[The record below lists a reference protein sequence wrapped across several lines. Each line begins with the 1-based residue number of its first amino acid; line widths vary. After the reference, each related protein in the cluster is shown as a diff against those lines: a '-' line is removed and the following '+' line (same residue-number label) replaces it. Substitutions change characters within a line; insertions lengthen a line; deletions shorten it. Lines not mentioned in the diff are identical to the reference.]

1 MNNTAQT
8 KPNRIYKSRLFELV
22 FSDRKELLNLY
33 NAMNGT
39 DYEDPELLEINTLEN
54 AIYMSMHNDVS
65 FIIDSRLALYE
76 HQSTYSPNLPLRYL
90 FYVSD
95 LYSAETRAANLYGTR
110 IIRIPAPR
118 FVIFYNGEEE
128 QPGSQVLR
136 LSDMYAVKEEA
147 PSLELEA
154 LMLNINPGYNQK
166 LLESCK
172 TLHDYSVYTSMVRTY
187 AKTMDLEEAVEKAI
201 TECISNG
208 ILEDYLSK
216 NQAEAKSVSIYE
228 YDEEKHMRQERE
240 ESRIQGEI
248 KGAERVLELTRLL
261 IEANRFEDLKRAIT
275 DKEFCKRL
283 FEEFHIL

>member
-1 MNNTAQT
+1 MV
-8 KPNRIYKSRLFELV
+8 KLDKV
-22 FSDRKELLNLY
+22 F
-33 NAMNGT
+33 T
-39 DYEDPELLEINTLEN
+39 P
-54 AIYMSMHNDVS
+54 
-65 FIIDSRLALYE
+65 
-76 HQSTYSPNLPLRYL
+76 P
-90 FYVSD
+90 
-95 LYSAETRAANLYGTR
+95 ANLYGTR

-216 NQAEAKSVSIYE
+216 NRAEAKSVSIYE

-240 ESRIQGEI
+240 ESREEGRIQGEI

-261 IEANRFEDLKRAIT
+261 IEANRFEDLKRATT